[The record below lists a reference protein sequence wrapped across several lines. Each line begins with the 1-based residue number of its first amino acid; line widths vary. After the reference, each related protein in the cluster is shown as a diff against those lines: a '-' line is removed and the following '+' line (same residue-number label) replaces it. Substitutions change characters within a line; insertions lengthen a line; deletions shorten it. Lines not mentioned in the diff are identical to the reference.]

1 MAIEINLSP
10 GASITLTNKGS
21 TMSTTTIYKSSH
33 TSAPAIKSSSSSY
46 SSYAPSSS
54 SSSSSS
60 YSSYAPSSYSS
71 RSYGS
76 SGSGSV
82 LTKSSYGSSTDGY
95 YYLGNGQYRR

>member
-54 SSSSSS
+54 SSSSS